1 MISCA
6 SCSPHPTM
14 KPFFIANPVSIHS
27 LVPGEKTFPPITE
40 MSAGVSPLA
49 TESISFEPGLRDIIQ
64 H

>member
-1 MISCA
+1 
-6 SCSPHPTM
+6 
-14 KPFFIANPVSIHS
+14 
-27 LVPGEKTFPPITE
+27 